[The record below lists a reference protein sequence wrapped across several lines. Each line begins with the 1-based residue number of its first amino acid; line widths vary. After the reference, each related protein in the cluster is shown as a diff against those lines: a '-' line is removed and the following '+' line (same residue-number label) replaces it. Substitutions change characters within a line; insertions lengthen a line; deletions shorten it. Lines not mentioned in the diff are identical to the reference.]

1 MSEHGGHGGHE
12 ITIHIDKKTY
22 KVDQTS
28 LTGAEIRKVADPN
41 ITDQYDLWLEV
52 PGGQDRLIEDGD
64 SVELKDGMHFFSVPK
79 TINPGR

>member
-1 MSEHGGHGGHE
+1 MSEHGGHDAHE

-22 KVDQTS
+22 KVEQTS
-28 LTGAEIRKVADPN
+28 LTGVGIRKVADPD
-41 ITDQYDLWLEV
+41 ISDEYDLWLEV
-52 PGGQDRLIEDGD
+52 PGGQDKLIEDGD